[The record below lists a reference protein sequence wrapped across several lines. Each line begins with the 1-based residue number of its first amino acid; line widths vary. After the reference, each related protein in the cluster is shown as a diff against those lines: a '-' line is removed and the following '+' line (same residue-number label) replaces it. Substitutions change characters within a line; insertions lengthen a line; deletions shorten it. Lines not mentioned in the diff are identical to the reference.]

1 MEKFLEQFAKV
12 PLQQKIGATA
22 MAVVMIVAGT
32 YFLSI
37 SDAITTIAGLDEQLA
52 TQQTKLVEL
61 EQKAQ
66 HRTQFLREVERLK
79 QRLREAEEQLPKQAE
94 IPKVLRDI
102 DYEAKQAGLRVDRFE
117 PQGEAQQGDFAAVP
131 LKMTVRGNYHEIAV
145 FLDRLSKMPRIV
157 NVNDLNMT
165 VPTLENKKIV
175 VASSYTATTYRFLE
189 REEAPKAAGPA
200 AAGDAA
206 AVNVKD

>member
-1 MEKFLEQFAKV
+1 MEKFLESFAKI
-12 PLQQKIGATA
+12 PLQQKLGAVA
-22 MAVVMIVAGT
+22 IAVVLLGVGT
-32 YFLSI
+32 YFFSVA
-37 SDAITTIAGLDEQLA
+37 DAITKIEEHDASIEKQEAELLKL
-52 TQQTKLVEL
+52 QQ
-61 EQKAQ
+61 QAQ
-66 HRTQFLREVERLK
+66 HRTQFMREVERLK

-117 PQGEAQQGDFAAVP
+117 PQAEQVQGDFAAVP

-157 NVNDLNMT
+157 NVTDLNMSAPT
-165 VPTLENKKIV
+165 VENKKIV

-189 REEAPKAAGPA
+189 REAAPVTPDELK
-200 AAGDAA
+200 
-206 AVNVKD
+206 VNP